1 VQEYQKCK
9 IIRNINYLRRLTLD
23 QDDSNALKELVL
35 NNVPVTIDGI
45 VITNLKE
52 LEKITLYYGRQDDT

>member
-1 VQEYQKCK
+1 M
-9 IIRNINYLRRLTLD
+9 D